1 MQVPASFEYQRAQS
15 VQEALEL
22 LARFGGAASVLAG
35 GHSLLPMMRSRLA
48 GPELLVDINDCTELD
63 HIDEAGGELRV
74 GALTRHR
81 TLLGSPLVGRH
92 FPIIHDAERTIAD
105 PPVRNRGTIGGS
117 LCRAD
122 PSEDLPAVC
131 AALRAV
137 AVIRGGADERAVAM
151 ADFTRGPYRTA
162 VGAGEMLTEVRFP
175 IRPNSGSAYEKS
187 HGAAGEGAVAA
198 AGVALCLE
206 EGRMTHVGV
215 GLAVVGGVGPHAEA
229 VQEVL
234 EDRTPSPGL
243 IEEAGRVA
251 SASCHPA
258 TDSRGTAD
266 DKRRL
271 AGEMTTRALRRALA
285 RAAAP
290 ATAVEEG

>member
-1 MQVPASFEYQRAQS
+1 M
-15 VQEALEL
+15 
-22 LARFGGAASVLAG
+22 
-35 GHSLLPMMRSRLA
+35 
-48 GPELLVDINDCTELD
+48 
-63 HIDEAGGELRV
+63 
-74 GALTRHR
+74 
-81 TLLGSPLVGRH
+81 
-92 FPIIHDAERTIAD
+92 
-105 PPVRNRGTIGGS
+105 
-117 LCRAD
+117 
-122 PSEDLPAVC
+122 
-131 AALRAV
+131 
-137 AVIRGGADERAVAM
+137 
-151 ADFTRGPYRTA
+151 
-162 VGAGEMLTEVRFP
+162 
-175 IRPNSGSAYEKS
+175 
-187 HGAAGEGAVAA
+187 AA

-258 TDSRGTAD
+258 TDGRGTAD